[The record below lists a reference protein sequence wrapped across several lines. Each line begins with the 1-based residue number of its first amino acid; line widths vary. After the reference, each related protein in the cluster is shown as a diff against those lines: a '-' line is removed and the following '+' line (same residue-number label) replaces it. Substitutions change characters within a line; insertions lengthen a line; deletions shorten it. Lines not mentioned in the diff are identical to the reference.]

1 MKKLVLKYFLSTIN
15 NKIVLLTHDFRKF
28 CKYMPKMC
36 KYTPKLCK
44 CTPKKSL
51 KYRSKN
57 SKASSL
63 KESNF
68 WNANIVKTNTHTL
81 ETLYLPNALCYSY
94 CCSGCYHCCASSENR
109 QDTLI
114 IFAIQLCSQCH

>member
-68 WNANIVKTNTHTL
+68 WNANIVKTNTHTHL
-81 ETLYLPNALCYSY
+81 KLCIYPMRYAIAIVVVVVTTVALVVRT
-94 CCSGCYHCCASSENR
+94 GR
-109 QDTLI
+109 IL
-114 IFAIQLCSQCH
+114 